1 MFALSN
7 SIIHIGQSYNSELLM
22 KKEPRDF
29 DILRIFKNYENS
41 YNILG
46 KGLDVNVN
54 DLTYNPKDPTEA
66 LLLVLSRWRAAN
78 IDVTWEKIEKVCL
91 AGSERLGKV
100 LSNLR
105 EYLSTKEAHDKYL
118 K

>member
-1 MFALSN
+1 MILS
-7 SIIHIGQSYNSELLM
+7 IGQSYNPELLM
-22 KKEPRDF
+22 KKEPHDF

-41 YNILG
+41 YDILG
-46 KGLDVNVN
+46 KGLHVNVD

-91 AGSERLGKV
+91 AANERLGKV